1 MTVPPLQNRDR
12 QGAAE
17 ATTYLIT
24 FVCYG
29 AWLPGQAGAVP
40 MTQNAFGAPLP
51 EADPDKEQR
60 ARDGMSQEP
69 YVLDATR
76 RQLVLRSLQ
85 EVCSCRGWK
94 LLAAHVRTNHV
105 HLVAKAACK
114 PEPVLNALKA
124 YSSRAL
130 NHLALDSPNWRRWA
144 RHGSTRYLWT
154 SAAVSAAIDY
164 VVREQGDA
172 MAVFEMPAA
181 R

>member
-144 RHGSTRYLWT
+144 R
-154 SAAVSAAIDY
+154 
-164 VVREQGDA
+164 
-172 MAVFEMPAA
+172 
-181 R
+181 